1 MQRKLLGSHACPLE
15 QVPCPFSTLG
25 CKAVL
30 LVSCLFSCFF
40 LFVDLLKCQRAHVD
54 RHSVM
59 ETKAHLDLVLLQLA
73 AQAKELAVLRSKE
86 TPSYTWRIS
95 NWREGT
101 VAKKPFMCHSTF
113 VYGGL
118 TWQIQGTFPAHAPY
132 GMVYLFCHG
141 PFPTPSFVYTITCE
155 SDTITQSVTMDGIFE
170 DRKATGLALA
180 AETVTSETMT
190 IRVVIQNSDGGAI
203 DRLDRLLRHRG
214 GTAKASLSWPE
225 QVGSRSAKRQ
235 RKALPS

>member
-1 MQRKLLGSHACPLE
+1 
-15 QVPCPFSTLG
+15 
-25 CKAVL
+25 
-30 LVSCLFSCFF
+30 
-40 LFVDLLKCQRAHVD
+40 
-54 RHSVM
+54 
-59 ETKAHLDLVLLQLA
+59 
-73 AQAKELAVLRSKE
+73 
-86 TPSYTWRIS
+86 
-95 NWREGT
+95 
-101 VAKKPFMCHSTF
+101 
-113 VYGGL
+113 
-118 TWQIQGTFPAHAPY
+118 
-132 GMVYLFCHG
+132 
-141 PFPTPSFVYTITCE
+141 
-155 SDTITQSVTMDGIFE
+155 MDGIFE